1 MPTSSPTR
9 HQSPSPGVICPK
21 CGVNPLTG
29 NRRWCLPCNA
39 QANKEYRRKKKSLI
53 NRMVSALEKA
63 GANGKEK

>member
-1 MPTSSPTR
+1 
-9 HQSPSPGVICPK
+9 
-21 CGVNPLTG
+21 VNPLTG

-53 NRMVSALEKA
+53 NRMGSALEKA